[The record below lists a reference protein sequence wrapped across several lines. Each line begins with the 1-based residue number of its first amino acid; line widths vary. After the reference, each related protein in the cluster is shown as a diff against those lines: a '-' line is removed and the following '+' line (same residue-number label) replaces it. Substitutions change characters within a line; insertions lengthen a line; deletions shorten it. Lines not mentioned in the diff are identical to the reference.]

1 MSTITVIIDMENDTD
16 FYTEV
21 RTIMGVEAED
31 LPTATL
37 KLDIMT
43 GMAEREV
50 CKVHVPN
57 WQAVLNGDDPFA
69 VKALRACVVC
79 KLCLNI
85 LQVPA
90 IQNLFINE
98 LRIIDIIMK
107 ANIDI
112 EKLKEDLIGLFQMQL
127 SLVGV
132 VRTDAWPEFQVIGKT
147 ANISFYDYCV
157 DQSGILQQDP
167 TSRT

>member
-21 RTIMGVEAED
+21 RTLMGVEAED
-31 LPTATL
+31 LPTTTL

-50 CKVHVPN
+50 CKIHVPN
-57 WQAVLNGDDPFA
+57 WQAVLNSDDPFA
-69 VKALRACVVC
+69 VKALRSCVIC

-98 LRIIDIIMK
+98 LRIVDIIMN
-107 ANIDI
+107 ADINI
-112 EKLKEDLIGLFQMQL
+112 EKLKEDLNGLFELQL

-132 VRTDAWPEFQVIGKT
+132 VRSDAWPEKQIIGKT
-147 ANISFYDYCV
+147 DGIAIHDFYIDEQGRV
-157 DQSGILQQDP
+157 QKFLV
-167 TSRT
+167 TS